1 MVNIYILEAL
11 IVPHAKLSFTDPCSE
26 VQKSKII
33 NVFAADLAGN
43 FTPLGNWLVVYWRSE
58 IVLGRAGF
66 FPITNLKVR

>member
-33 NVFAADLAGN
+33 NVSAADLAGN
-43 FTPLGNWLVVYWRSE
+43 LTPLGN
-58 IVLGRAGF
+58 
-66 FPITNLKVR
+66 

>member
-33 NVFAADLAGN
+33 NVSTLLLQGIDQLFIEDPKQFWG
-43 FTPLGNWLVVYWRSE
+43 GQ
-58 IVLGRAGF
+58 GF
-66 FPITNLKVR
+66 SQ